1 MDEDRDVVGRRPAR
15 DVPRTETVVHED
27 ARVASGRPGSVMD
40 VQTAA
45 AGAVAR
51 DPLSWGPIWAGVLTA
66 FGLFLIMSLIALAAG
81 LQAVNLGGAGAGGE
95 DVPVNAIAAIIT
107 GLFLV
112 VAFFAGGFVS
122 SWSAGLQ
129 DEGRGILHGFLVW
142 ALFILL
148 LLVFASFGLGSAFG
162 AAGSIFA
169 GDFSPGAVPNVD
181 VDAEQLLEAFQE
193 AAWQTLFAIV
203 LALAAAVLGGLVG
216 TREDFARKWDDYTT
230 RVRP

>member
-1 MDEDRDVVGRRPAR
+1 MDEDRDIVGRRAAR

-27 ARVASGRPGSVMD
+27 ARVGSARTGSVMD

-81 LQAVNLGGAGAGGE
+81 LQAVDLGGAGAGGA

>member
-1 MDEDRDVVGRRPAR
+1 MDEDRDIVGRRAAR

-27 ARVASGRPGSVMD
+27 ARVGSARTGSVMD

-81 LQAVNLGGAGAGGE
+81 LQAVDLGGAGTGGA

>member
-15 DVPRTETVVHED
+15 DVPRAETVVHED
-27 ARVASGRPGSVMD
+27 AHVASGRPGSVMD